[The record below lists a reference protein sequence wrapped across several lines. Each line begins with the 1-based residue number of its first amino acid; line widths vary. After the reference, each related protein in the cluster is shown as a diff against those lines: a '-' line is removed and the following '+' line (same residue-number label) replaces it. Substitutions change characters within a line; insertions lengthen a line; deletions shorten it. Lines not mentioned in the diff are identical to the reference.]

1 MRKAT
6 FLLAAGLM
14 GCSTPTVD
22 VPAGDPY
29 EIPWGTLSTK
39 QAEKVRKVLG
49 EPTAIVNL
57 ERTEVRSRLDV
68 YEFLLD
74 ELPFTAGVLRE
85 LRESKYLISRPV
97 IDAQAT
103 DEQRKTWRRTY
114 LFDDQDGL
122 RLQAEMVFRD
132 ARRSIYYTYGRYD
145 LGLVQVWGRSVI
157 VVVYQNEAGALM
169 TEARVYTQVE
179 GKSVAA
185 AARILVGALE
195 NAVKRKGF
203 AFIKVAQKVAE
214 LTASDAR
221 VLYDQVKGS
230 AEIDAEVAEEYRRRF
245 VR

>member
-1 MRKAT
+1 VRKAT

-14 GCSTPTVD
+14 GCGTPTVD
-22 VPAGDPY
+22 VPVGDPY
-29 EIPWGTLSTK
+29 EIPWGMLSTK
-39 QAEKVRKVLG
+39 QAEKVHKVLD

-85 LRESKYLISRPV
+85 LKESKYLISRPV

-103 DEQRKTWRRTY
+103 DEERKAWRRTY

-157 VVVYQNEAGALM
+157 VVVYQDESGALM

-185 AARILVGALE
+185 AARILAGALE

-214 LTASDAR
+214 LTASNAR

-230 AEIDAEVAEEYRRRF
+230 TELDAAVTEEYRRRF